1 MDTFFKNLDLFRD
14 WLWTYP
20 AFFLLA
26 ILGLYFTIKSRLF
39 QVRKLPTIIKMF
51 GQFFRQR
58 SEGPGVHPIKVF
70 FASVGGAIGVGNIVG
85 VSIALKIGG
94 PGALFWLWVTGLL
107 GMILKYSEV
116 YLGVRYRVKN
126 AHGSYDGGPMYFLQ
140 RAWSGKWI
148 PKLVC
153 LLLCVYG
160 VEVFMFSQVTQT
172 FVVNWHLS
180 RPLVVAALLALT
192 FYAGIGG
199 VKRVGDVCSAVIPL
213 FVVLYVGMSLWIFA
227 THIGEL
233 PAVFAQIFKA
243 AFTGQAAVGGF
254 AGASVMIS
262 MAQGALTGSY
272 SGDIGIGYAS
282 VIHSETRL
290 HHPERQAA
298 LAIFGI
304 ILDTFIVCT
313 STFLLS
319 MVTGVWT
326 ESIPADQFVQRALE
340 TTFPYINVFMP
351 IFIFLLGYSTLLA
364 YFVVG
369 LKCAQFLSKK
379 YGRLIFLT
387 YAAFV
392 LIIFAFSDPLQA
404 YVLMNIA
411 GGFLLLINLSGIFVL
426 RRDIRFELPKE

>member
-1 MDTFFKNLDLFRD
+1 MDSFFKALDTFRD

-20 AFFLLA
+20 AFFLLVV
-26 ILGLYFTIKSRLF
+26 LGLYFSFRSRF
-39 QVRKLPTIIKMF
+39 YQIRKLPAIVKMF
-51 GQFFRQR
+51 GQFFRHR
-58 SEGPGVHPIKVF
+58 TEGRGVHPIKVF
-70 FASVGGAIGVGNIVG
+70 FASIGGAIGVGNIVG
-85 VSIALKIGG
+85 VSIALKLGG

-126 AHGSYDGGPMYFLQ
+126 RHGSYDGGPMYYLR
-140 RAWSGKWI
+140 RAFSGRWAPI
-148 PKLVC
+148 LVS
-153 LLLCVYG
+153 LLLCIYG
-160 VEVFMFSQVTQT
+160 VEVFMFSQVTET
-172 FVVNWHLS
+172 IVVNWHLS
-180 RPLVVAALLALT
+180 RPLVVAALLALV
-192 FYAGIGG
+192 FYAGLGG
-199 VKRVGDVCSAVIPL
+199 VRRVGDICSAVIPL

-227 THIGEL
+227 INITEIPTVLGL
-233 PAVFAQIFKA
+233 VFKS

-254 AGASVMIS
+254 AGATMMMA

-282 VIHSETRL
+282 VIHSETAI
-290 HHPERQAA
+290 HHPERQAG
-298 LAIFGI
+298 LAIVGI

-319 MVTGVWT
+319 MVTGVWK
-326 ESIPADQFVQRALE
+326 EPMAADLFVQRALE

-379 YGRLIFLT
+379 YGRLAFLT
-387 YAAFV
+387 YAAFTLV
-392 LIIFAFSDPLQA
+392 AFAFVNPFQA

-411 GGFLLLINLSGIFVL
+411 GGFLLLINLSGIFIL
-426 RRDIRFELPKE
+426 RRDIRFELPKD